1 MTLGYDIEIVRQKC
15 RELCA
20 AASAIFAHDP
30 PDWLRHRLTTIMG
43 EAHALD
49 YTLGETDGRI
59 TPGGAGESGPA
70 FAKATA
76 GKPGRAM

>member
-1 MTLGYDIEIVRQKC
+1 MTPGYDIEILRQKC

-30 PDWLRHRLTTIMG
+30 PDWLRHRLVSIAG

-49 YTLGETDGRI
+49 HRLGRSKDT
-59 TPGGAGESGPA
+59 
-70 FAKATA
+70 
-76 GKPGRAM
+76 PGRAN